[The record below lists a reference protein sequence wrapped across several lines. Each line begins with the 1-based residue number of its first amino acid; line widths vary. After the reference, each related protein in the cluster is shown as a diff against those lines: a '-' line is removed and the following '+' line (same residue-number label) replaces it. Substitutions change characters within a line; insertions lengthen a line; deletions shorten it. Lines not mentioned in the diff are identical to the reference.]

1 MREREKS
8 KNTGKIEAKREV
20 KNKGYRNTK
29 RHKGRVR
36 RIK

>member
-1 MREREKS
+1 MREEEKC
-8 KNTGKIEAKREV
+8 KNTGTIEAKRDV

-29 RHKGRVR
+29 RHEGRMC